1 MSHTHMLPIVTNHF
15 TLSNKGKVH
24 QKLLFAEMRNFW
36 QTHLIALYSAWVYRR
51 VALLN
56 NQKLAKSVWTLN
68 SFLNHENSLSDSND
82 DEESQLLTYKFYQSE
97 GKTVLKDDQLILVVR
112 K

>member
-1 MSHTHMLPIVTNHF
+1 MLPIVTNHF

-68 SFLNHENSLSDSND
+68 SSRKDDNTLSDSYD
-82 DEESQLLTYKFYQSE
+82 DEESKLLTYKLYQSE
-97 GKTVLKDDQLILVVR
+97 EKTILKGDQLILVVR

>member
-1 MSHTHMLPIVTNHF
+1 MLPIVTNHF

-24 QKLLFAEMRNFW
+24 QKLSFVEMLNFW
-36 QTHLIALYSAWVYRR
+36 QTHLLIALYSAWVYRR

-68 SFLNHENSLSDSND
+68 SFLNHDNSLSDSYD
-82 DEESQLLTYKFYQSE
+82 DDESQLLTYKLYQSE
-97 GKTVLKDDQLILVVR
+97 GKTVLKGDQLILVVR